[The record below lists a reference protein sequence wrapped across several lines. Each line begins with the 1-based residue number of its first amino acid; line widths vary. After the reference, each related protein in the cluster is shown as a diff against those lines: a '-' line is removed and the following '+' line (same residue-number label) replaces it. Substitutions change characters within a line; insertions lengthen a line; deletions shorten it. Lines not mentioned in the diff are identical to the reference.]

1 MPRLATPKLAP
12 PAGDAQAPSHTASTM
27 PDWRRQLAALYRDGL
42 YDEPAGDRMFN
53 PYRDTD
59 VHDGPD
65 APAARRANLEAA
77 LAAVAEAAP
86 GCRPDVLV
94 VAEAPGPW
102 GCRFSGVP
110 FTNERQLLDP
120 AFPVDGR
127 PTSARF
133 AATGE
138 PVNEY
143 SGSIYWGAMLPHWGR
158 FWTWNAVPMHPH
170 RAGEPLT
177 IRTPGV
183 REVRRWHGLLAATVE
198 VLEPAAVVAVGR
210 KAEGA
215 LQAVGA
221 EPVYVR
227 HPSQGGATLF
237 RERMAALWDRLG

>member
-1 MPRLATPKLAP
+1 MAGWRARLREA
-12 PAGDAQAPSHTASTM
+12 
-27 PDWRRQLAALYRDGL
+27 YRDGL
-42 YDEPAGDRMFN
+42 YDEAAGERLFN
-53 PYRDTD
+53 PYLDTD
-59 VHDGPD
+59 AHDRPRLGTEVGTPGG
-65 APAARRANLEAA
+65 APVQRRANLEAA
-77 LAAVAEAAP
+77 LDAV
-86 GCRPDVLV
+86 GDRPEVLV

-120 AFPVDGR
+120 AFPVPGV

-138 PVNEY
+138 PVTEY
-143 SGSIYWGAMLPHWGR
+143 SGTIYWDAMLPHWGR
-158 FWTWNAVPMHPH
+158 FWTWNAVPLHPH

-183 REVRRWHGLLAATVE
+183 REVRRWHGLLAQTVE
-198 VLEPAAVVAVGR
+198 IVQPRAVVAVGR
-210 KAEGA
+210 KAQGA
-215 LQAVGA
+215 LDAVGA

-237 RERMAALWDRLG
+237 RDGMAALWDRLG

>member
-1 MPRLATPKLAP
+1 MASAP
-12 PAGDAQAPSHTASTM
+12 P
-27 PDWRRQLAALYRDGL
+27 PDWRRQLTALYRDGL

-59 VHDGPD
+59 AHDAPD
-65 APAARRANLEAA
+65 APATRRANLEAA
-77 LAAVAEAAP
+77 LDAVALAAIDR
-86 GCRPDVLV
+86 RPDVLV

-102 GCRFSGVP
+102 GCRFSGIP
-110 FTNERQLLDP
+110 FTNERQLIDP
-120 AFPVDGR
+120 EFPVHGR
-127 PTSARF
+127 PTSEQF

-138 PVNEY
+138 PISEY

-158 FWTWNAVPMHPH
+158 FWTWNAVPVHPH
-170 RAGEPLT
+170 KAVQPLT

-183 REVRRWHGLLAATVE
+183 REVRRWHDLLAATVG

-215 LQAVGA
+215 LQAIGA

-237 RERMAALWDRLG
+237 REGMAALWERLG

>member
-1 MPRLATPKLAP
+1 MAGWTGRLRALF
-12 PAGDAQAPSHTASTM
+12 
-27 PDWRRQLAALYRDGL
+27 AAEL
-42 YDEPAGDRMFN
+42 YDAPAGDRMVN

-59 VHDGPD
+59 GHD
-65 APAARRANLEAA
+65 APGAPEIRRANLEAA
-77 LAAVAEAAP
+77 LDAVAEAAP
-86 GCRPDVLV
+86 GGRPEVLV

-102 GCRFSGVP
+102 GCRFSGIP

-120 AFPVDGR
+120 AFPVDGT

-133 AATGE
+133 AETGE
-138 PVNEY
+138 PINEY
-143 SGSIYWGAMLPHWGR
+143 SGSIYWGAMLPYWGR
-158 FWTWNAVPMHPH
+158 FWTWNAVPLHPH

-183 REVRRWHGLLAATVE
+183 REVRRWHGLLAGVVEAT
-198 VLEPAAVVAVGR
+198 EPAVCLAVGR

-215 LQAVGA
+215 LAAVGA

-237 RERMAALWDRLG
+237 REGVAEVWRALG